1 MKHFLFS
8 FFIGLCWLTSTAQ
21 DTVETVHISKQ
32 KTRLYQGLGQE
43 LSSWYLYVD
52 QQGIW
57 YMANLFIPTTELK
70 AWFESKKDSQNIL
83 KGILNAQGVKT
94 LTLTRENEPEN
105 AMRFYVELNAEKNLV
120 LIQIENSQSFV
131 FEELIVR

>member
-8 FFIGLCWLTSTAQ
+8 FFIGLCCLTSTAQ

-32 KTRLYQGLGQE
+32 KTKLYQGLGQE

-83 KGILNAQGVKT
+83 KGMLNAQGVKT

-131 FEELIVR
+131 FEELIAR